1 VSTTTG
7 PPSAV
12 PTTVPAPV
20 RQAPG
25 WTEPLTALPPGGGFT
40 SLSCLSD
47 TFCIAAGGG
56 TSGDPSELT
65 TGSGVT
71 ESWDGAAWSEPSV
84 YYPAPALGPVTA
96 PVLPA
101 VDCTSGPS
109 CLIADGSGRVSEGNG
124 TDWSDP
130 TALPTPPSMPSDP
143 ADPGPGHPESRS
155 VAVSCPSPTFCA
167 FVDNTGQTDEMEN
180 GTWQPPQSFGRPDG
194 AGATVALYQA
204 GRVGV
209 SCPTSSACTAVV
221 GASVLVWDGSSWAEQ
236 PLPWTA
242 SLVPGASDPTAISCA
257 TTSVCAIVNGTGVS
271 MGGAESSWSAED
283 TVDPGGG
290 LDSISCP
297 STTFCLAADEGG
309 SVITWNGTT
318 WSAPQ
323 PVIPAATEYPG
334 MGTFVSCPTAQFC
347 MIMNGDGDY
356 ATYSGSAIK

>member
-1 VSTTTG
+1 
-7 PPSAV
+7 
-12 PTTVPAPV
+12 
-20 RQAPG
+20 
-25 WTEPLTALPPGGGFT
+25 
-40 SLSCLSD
+40 
-47 TFCIAAGGG
+47 
-56 TSGDPSELT
+56 
-65 TGSGVT
+65 
-71 ESWDGAAWSEPSV
+71 
-84 YYPAPALGPVTA
+84 
-96 PVLPA
+96 
-101 VDCTSGPS
+101 
-109 CLIADGSGRVSEGNG
+109 
-124 TDWSDP
+124 
-130 TALPTPPSMPSDP
+130 
-143 ADPGPGHPESRS
+143 
-155 VAVSCPSPTFCA
+155 
-167 FVDNTGQTDEMEN
+167 VDNTGQTDEMEN

-236 PLPWTA
+236 PSPWTA